1 MRRRLAFCYLYLMA
15 FCFGNMT
22 VLLADTWLSRV
33 FNRPTS
39 FHQNNDTEVL
49 FMLLFMEVV
58 IAAILVIYL
67 NLLVNE
73 NYFDR
78 PFGSYRRPKKDDDPE
93 TFSEYD

>member
-1 MRRRLAFCYLYLMA
+1 MA

-33 FNRPTS
+33 FNLPTS
-39 FHQNNDTEVL
+39 FHQNNDNEVL
-49 FMLLFMEVV
+49 FMLLFIEVV

-78 PFGSYRRPKKDDDPE
+78 PFRSYRRPQKDDD
-93 TFSEYD
+93 SEIIS

>member
-1 MRRRLAFCYLYLMA
+1 MKRRLAFCYLYLMA

-33 FNRPTS
+33 FNLPTS
-39 FHQNNDTEVL
+39 FHQDNDNEVL
-49 FMLLFMEVV
+49 FMLLFIEVV
-58 IAAILVIYL
+58 IAGIIVIYL

-78 PFGSYRRPKKDDDPE
+78 PFRTSRHPKKDDDPE
-93 TFSEYD
+93 AFPE